1 MKVADVLRILGWY
14 WVRSGDG
21 SCGERR
27 QFKHPKKPGRLT
39 VAGSAEDSLAPG
51 ALESILKQS
60 GYMSGHTH

>member
-14 WVRSGDG
+14 WVRGAAVH
-21 SCGERR
+21 CGERR

-39 VAGSAEDSLAPG
+39 VAGNADDSLAPG

-60 GYMSGHTH
+60 GYMSGHTQ